1 MVQNK
6 TLLLMLKVSM
16 YISCRSKERKSSS
29 RWVLLVR
36 RPGGCRHDELKRRHD
51 EGFRGETERG
61 ETERERLITFVKL
74 QRPLKPVYG

>member
-16 YISCRSKERKSSS
+16 YSSCRSKERKSSS

-36 RPGGCRHDELKRRHD
+36 RPGGYRHDELKSRHD
-51 EGFRGETERG
+51 EGFRGETER
-61 ETERERLITFVKL
+61 ERFITFVKL